1 MNRLTSLV
9 RAQLSGEVLGER
21 TPVAAL
27 AMQVV
32 ISALLCA
39 VVRGE
44 VGGYGYAIFAL
55 CLPLAL
61 TTVPLLGELAPL
73 LRADPASEWVGALPV
88 TPRDLRL
95 SRVVTLLIIMG
106 ALAAASLVPAA
117 LLAPDTISLAE
128 RPLLVVMGVLQTWT
142 VAAGLLL
149 LQLALGRGGDTFMVA
164 LQTLL
169 FVAIMIGVL
178 VGLRSLAI
186 LADIEGPA
194 GPWLLLPP
202 AWFSAPVAA
211 AGPGMAGA
219 MAAGAALLAATV
231 LALAPFPPAPRARST
246 RSVLGTL
253 LTPARILAE
262 RLWVTREERGAF
274 GLVYEALPAERD
286 FVVRTYPLVAAPL
299 LLVLLGAD
307 ASTTEGEGLYALLL
321 FAPGAYL
328 PFVLMHVPTSA
339 TPAARWVVDVAPTD
353 PLDEDRGARK
363 AVAVRLLLPLYLA
376 MGGLVAALASPA
388 LALRLWPLA
397 LASGLLALKVLW
409 RPGGPRPLSTK
420 AQELL
425 NAGEN
430 GLGGDLLT
438 VAIAMTLLAAV
449 SWQKLHSSGPGWALL
464 GAMALIAMAG
474 TARSRARSS

>member
-44 VGGYGYAIFAL
+44 VGGFGYAVFAL

-73 LRADPASEWVGALPV
+73 LRADPATEWVGALPV

-95 SRVVTLLIIMG
+95 SRVMTLLLIMG
-106 ALAAASLVPAA
+106 ALAAASLIPAA
-117 LLAPDTISLAE
+117 ILAPGSMSVAE

-142 VAAGLLL
+142 VAAALLL
-149 LQLALGRGGDTFMVA
+149 LQVVLGRGGDTVMVA
-164 LQTLL
+164 LQTVL
-169 FVAIMIGVL
+169 FVAIMVGVL
-178 VGLRSLAI
+178 VGLRSLGA
-186 LADIEGPA
+186 LAAIEGPT
-194 GPWLLLPP
+194 GVWLLLPP
-202 AWFSAPVAA
+202 AWFSAPFAA
-211 AGPGMAGA
+211 AGPGTAGVI
-219 MAAGAALLAATV
+219 AAGAVLLAAAV

-246 RSVLGTL
+246 SSVLGTL

-262 RLWVTREERGAF
+262 RLWVTPEERGAF
-274 GLVYEALPAERD
+274 GFVFDALPAERD

-299 LLVLLGAD
+299 LLVLMGAD
-307 ASTTEGEGLYALLL
+307 ATTVEGEGLYALLL

-339 TPAARWVVDVAPTD
+339 TPAARWIVDTSPAD
-353 PLDEDRGARK
+353 PRAEDGGARK

-376 MGGLVAALASPA
+376 MGALVAALASPA
-388 LALRLWPLA
+388 LALRLWPVA
-397 LASGLLALKVLW
+397 LASGLLVLKLLW
-409 RPGGPRPLSTK
+409 RPGGPRPLSTE
-420 AQELL
+420 AQELQSTG
-425 NAGEN
+425 AS

-438 VAIAMTLLAAV
+438 VAIGMTLLAVV
-449 SWQKLHSSGPGWALL
+449 SWQKLPAAGPGWALL
-464 GAMALIAMAG
+464 GAMAAIAVTG
-474 TARSRARSS
+474 TATARARAT

>member
-55 CLPLAL
+55 CIPLAL

-95 SRVVTLLIIMG
+95 SRVVTLLLIMG

-117 LLAPDTISLAE
+117 LLAPDTIGLAD

-142 VAAGLLL
+142 IAAGLLV
-149 LQLALGRGGDTFMVA
+149 LQVALGRGGDTFMVA

-169 FVAIMIGVL
+169 FVAIMLGVL
-178 VGLRSLAI
+178 VGLRSLGT
-186 LADIEGPA
+186 LAEVTGPEGL
-194 GPWLLLPP
+194 WLLLPP
-202 AWFSAPVAA
+202 AWFSAPFAAEAGGVASTL
-211 AGPGMAGA
+211 
-219 MAAGAALLAATV
+219 AAGAIGCAALA

-246 RSVLGTL
+246 RSVLGTVL
-253 LTPARILAE
+253 LPVRAAAE

-274 GLVYEALPAERD
+274 GFVYEALPAERD

-299 LLVLLGAD
+299 LLVLFGAD
-307 ASTTEGEGLYALLL
+307 ATTVEGEGLFALLL

-328 PFVLMHVPTSA
+328 PFVLMHVPTTA
-339 TPAARWVVDVAPTD
+339 TPAARWVVDTAPA
-353 PLDEDRGARK
+353 DERSEDHGARK

-376 MGGLVAALASPA
+376 IGGLVAALASPA

-409 RPGGPRPLSTK
+409 RPGSPRPLSTK

-425 NAGEN
+425 SAGEN

-438 VAIAMTLLAAV
+438 VAIAMTLLAAA
-449 SWQKLHSSGPGWALL
+449 SWQKLPSSGPGWALL
-464 GAMALIAMAG
+464 GAMAAIAMAG
-474 TARSRARSS
+474 AARSRARSG

>member
-95 SRVVTLLIIMG
+95 SRVVTLLLIMG

-117 LLAPDTISLAE
+117 LLAPDTIGLAE

-149 LQLALGRGGDTFMVA
+149 LQVALGRGGDTFMVA

-169 FVAIMIGVL
+169 FVAIMIGAL

-202 AWFSAPVAA
+202 AWFSAP
-211 AGPGMAGA
+211 
-219 MAAGAALLAATV
+219 
-231 LALAPFPPAPRARST
+231 
-246 RSVLGTL
+246 
-253 LTPARILAE
+253 
-262 RLWVTREERGAF
+262 
-274 GLVYEALPAERD
+274 
-286 FVVRTYPLVAAPL
+286 
-299 LLVLLGAD
+299 
-307 ASTTEGEGLYALLL
+307 
-321 FAPGAYL
+321 
-328 PFVLMHVPTSA
+328 
-339 TPAARWVVDVAPTD
+339 
-353 PLDEDRGARK
+353 
-363 AVAVRLLLPLYLA
+363 
-376 MGGLVAALASPA
+376 
-388 LALRLWPLA
+388 
-397 LASGLLALKVLW
+397 
-409 RPGGPRPLSTK
+409 
-420 AQELL
+420 
-425 NAGEN
+425 
-430 GLGGDLLT
+430 
-438 VAIAMTLLAAV
+438 
-449 SWQKLHSSGPGWALL
+449 
-464 GAMALIAMAG
+464 
-474 TARSRARSS
+474 

>member
-1 MNRLTSLV
+1 LNRLTSLV

-32 ISALLCA
+32 ISGLLCA

-44 VGGYGYAIFAL
+44 VGGFGYAVFAL
-55 CLPLAL
+55 SLPLAL

-73 LRADPASEWVGALPV
+73 LRADPATEWVGALPV

-95 SRVVTLLIIMG
+95 SRVMTLLLIMG
-106 ALAAASLVPAA
+106 ALAAASLIPAA
-117 LLAPDTISLAE
+117 LLAPDTISLVE

-149 LQLALGRGGDTFMVA
+149 LQVALGRGGDTVMVA
-164 LQTLL
+164 LQTIL

-178 VGLRSLAI
+178 VGLRSLGA
-186 LADIEGPA
+186 LAAVEGPT

-202 AWFSAPVAA
+202 AWFAAPFATSGAGAAAGVAA
-211 AGPGMAGA
+211 ASTTF
-219 MAAGAALLAATV
+219 AAAV

-246 RSVLGTL
+246 RSILGTL
-253 LTPARILAE
+253 LAPARAAAE

-274 GLVYEALPAERD
+274 GFVFEALPAERE

-307 ASTTEGEGLYALLL
+307 ASTVEGEGLYALLL

-328 PFVLMHVPTSA
+328 PFILMHVPTSA
-339 TPAARWVVDVAPTD
+339 TPAARWIIDTSPTD
-353 PLDEDRGARK
+353 PLAEDRGARK

-420 AQELL
+420 AQDLL
-425 NAGEN
+425 STGEN

-449 SWQKLHSSGPGWALL
+449 SWQKLQSSGPGWALL

-474 TARSRARSS
+474 AARSRARSS